1 MLFLLTS
8 IEQPQALSSSVMV
21 GFSDV
26 TDQSVRRLRWFN
38 LKSMPH
44 DNRSFFALTPFA
56 AASIGSFGR
65 SKIGTAF
72 CQKKILWSRA
82 WHPRSALRP
91 AERCRFC
98 RMLASSQLAS
108 AAFAG
113 AHSQSLRAG
122 CMGCMGVRGVQ
133 PHRSGSCHSTIGPIP
148 PFAWVCPCYPCLE
161 CRLWLA
167 AVAPVSSLGSLGWC
181 IEVRRPLPS
190 WIQNTLTRPTM
201 STPNGKKKVTAVP
214 TPGPS
219 NPPSPPHFRTL
230 RPAAVVFLPRI
241 PCLLQWFPVI
251 PTDLI
256 FHLWYSVLLWRRF
269 FGLGDFTGAHLCLAL
284 LKQAGSCRRSIS
296 RHDATRSI
304 IA

>member
-133 PHRSGSCHSTIGPIP
+133 PHRSGSCHSI
-148 PFAWVCPCYPCLE
+148 
-161 CRLWLA
+161 
-167 AVAPVSSLGSLGWC
+167 
-181 IEVRRPLPS
+181 
-190 WIQNTLTRPTM
+190 
-201 STPNGKKKVTAVP
+201 
-214 TPGPS
+214 
-219 NPPSPPHFRTL
+219 PPSPPHFRTYA
-230 RPAAVVFLPRI
+230 PVAVVFLPRF
-241 PCLLQWFPVI
+241 PCLLKWFPFI

-256 FHLWYSVLLWRRF
+256 FHLWYSVLLWRRV